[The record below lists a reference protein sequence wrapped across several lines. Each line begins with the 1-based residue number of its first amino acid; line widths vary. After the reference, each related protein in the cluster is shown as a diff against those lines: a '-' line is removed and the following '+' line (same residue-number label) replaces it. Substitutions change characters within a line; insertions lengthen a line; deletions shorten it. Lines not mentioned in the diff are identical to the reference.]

1 MKKLWKKL
9 AAYGIC
15 AALLCSLLPQSAAYA
30 AEEAEKEQQTYDAER
45 LPDTNEES
53 VSGNAVLTD
62 TVSGGE
68 LLAKSVS
75 GTYYVDS
82 VEGDDG
88 NDGTSPEKAWKSLEK
103 VNATEFQP
111 GDRILLRAGRSWSG
125 QLWPKGSGT
134 KEAPI
139 VLDQYGEG
147 SRPLILGNTTMIK
160 GTDGDYFKG
169 AAVVLH
175 NQEYWEIHNLEITN
189 TGSETSCGPEA
200 DVDKV
205 KDIRRIGVSIS
216 SRGKGDGKETYEH
229 IYLDNLYI
237 HDVTGS
243 IDRNNGGILVVSQH
257 GGNRTNFADVR
268 IENCTI
274 DNIIGNGITTTS
286 DYVQQYLGTEETG
299 GNPTRWGEFP
309 GKTTVDWGT
318 DPQFRAKNI
327 QVRGCTLR
335 NIWCDGILTLNV
347 DRPVVE
353 YNVCSNTCYAYGA
366 YATIWP
372 HSSNDALMQFN
383 EVYDTRYVGGDGQ
396 AFDVDYNCDNAV
408 LQYNYSHDNEGGFL
422 LLMESANYP
431 VIRYNI
437 SQNDG
442 TKGTTIGLMDLNA
455 GFVQIYNNTFYS
467 DVPVFSTRIEGGLAG
482 NGVIANNIF
491 YAKEPVVM
499 TGWATDLK
507 KSYEYRNN
515 AVYQYSSLPDD
526 PGIITAEPGLT
537 APGTAALGRD
547 SAGGYQLRPDSPCI
561 DKGIQIEN
569 NGGRDYWGNPLNDGK
584 PDIGAHEASVKAET
598 GDDIAVKAERVEIT
612 SEGNRTLLDKKHP
625 TLQLYAEVFPF
636 EADIREVEWIL
647 QSPEGNATSLAEI
660 TQDGMVTGKENGTVR
675 VLAKAKDGSGA
686 YGSMELTLEMVADSA
701 NQVVDDFLI
710 DDFSKMY
717 EHSGELWMDKNDG
730 DYFGDHARLIRSNKY
745 DTSYVR
751 FATYHYD
758 RISSFQVTAYYQN
771 YDGTQKLPIE
781 DIHFYV
787 SDDNSSWREITKDE
801 YAVKDT
807 LRFQVTAYY
816 QNYDGTQKLPIED
829 IHFYVSDDNSSWR
842 EITKDEYA
850 VKDTL
855 LERGP
860 EGGSLWTKRVYT
872 CEGLS
877 GADSY
882 FKIAFPQ
889 EYSEGKFYD
898 PNIGQL
904 VLNLAAEVEKLEIIS
919 DSDQI
924 TEKEGSLQLTAM
936 AYPEAI
942 PYDSVE
948 WKVWD
953 TDGTATT
960 KAAIN
965 SQGLLTAYNNGEVLV
980 EAISKLD
987 SSKRA
992 SRRITISGQPA
1003 NLLDTYQ
1010 DFSRIWKQNGM
1021 QLEYVNWFDGG
1032 TYTVHPY
1039 AGSTDRY
1046 LIYKGNRMTG
1056 FSVDTYFL
1064 TGEVR
1069 VEYVNWFDG
1078 GTYTVHPY
1086 AGSTDRYL
1094 IYKGNRMTGFSVD
1107 TYFLTGEVRALQF
1120 STSENGTDF
1129 TPLTDVPFDK
1139 VEKGGVQGRRYHL
1152 EQLPENVHYLKIQME
1167 EGFSWEAN
1175 ITRTQIF
1182 FKELPESMTITSP
1195 KDRIDT
1201 YMGQLQMKVEPEGL
1215 DVEWSVLNQDGKPS
1229 EKADIDADGLL
1240 TGKSRGTVTVCAVA
1254 KADQSL
1260 SAQKK
1265 IRIDT
1270 KMGKPSE
1277 KADIDADGLLTG
1289 KSRGTVTVCAVA
1301 KADQSLS
1308 AQKKIRIDTKMY
1320 QETTDDFR
1328 YSEGFE
1334 TGNADNLLQKVK
1346 EHSGGFWHQKIDWAG
1361 AYGIYVHDWMKPSY
1375 LTYDCRNLT
1384 SFEITTLCRYDFVQ
1398 GTDFVFQGS
1407 KDGLKWQEIS
1417 DVTKTDTG
1425 GNWPIVTYTK
1435 EKLDGRYHYLRIVF
1449 PANAEGQGANINLC
1463 KVRFTTEIR
1472 VNNLI
1477 LTADREPEADG
1488 RYVIPKLGGQIQF
1501 YAKADTA
1508 QIPGLIAW
1516 KADSSI
1522 AEITEDGL
1530 LTALDYGVV
1539 NVTAAAT
1546 DGSGISKTVQVEIK
1560 PVHPESIVLNKTNKI
1575 MEIGDVLDLRY
1586 RIAPSN
1592 AVNQEVVKTVQVE
1605 IKPVHPESIVLNKTN
1620 KIMEIGDVLD
1630 LRYRI
1635 APSNAVNQEV
1645 VFRAENENIVSVDE
1659 KGRCRA
1665 VAAGETD
1672 IFVTTKDGGISAKC
1686 HILVSDARECLEQ
1699 LIAQAKELKQEDYLE
1714 ESWSGFPE
1722 TLKQAEQIRNAASS
1736 RRDDWKDAAQKLSDA
1751 MAQLVKKEEAFAEL
1765 VLLIRQAEAIDFT
1778 QYTKESYEAL
1788 QNALTAAR
1796 ELLASEVKK
1805 EEAFAELVLLIR
1817 QAEAID
1823 FTQYTK
1829 ESYEALQN
1837 ALTAARELLA
1847 SEHPA
1852 KGQIDEAEK
1861 VLRQALDGLQKIEE
1875 NDNSNDS
1882 QDQNG
1887 SLGSGDREDQNDS
1900 ESQNLG
1906 SMGGQKPGEDKRPE
1920 AGKKPLANS
1929 RKEYNLTETLEE
1941 QKHAAADETQ
1951 EETGAK
1957 ETEGE
1962 EAKTEKA
1969 EDIQQITENV
1979 ESDAS
1984 DNTEESDVQETSS
1997 AVTESSTGV
2006 LAVIGIC
2013 AAALISLV
2021 VILVILKRRK
2031 DGK

>member
-68 LLAKSVS
+68 LLAKSVP

-147 SRPLILGNTTMIK
+147 SKPLILGNTTMIK

-372 HSSNDALMQFN
+372 HRSNDALMQFN

-537 APGTAALGRD
+537 APETAALGRD

-584 PDIGAHEASVKAET
+584 TDIGAHEASVKAET

-758 RISSFQVTAYYQN
+758 RISGFQVTAYYQN

-801 YAVKDT
+801 YAVKD
-807 LRFQVTAYY
+807 
-816 QNYDGTQKLPIED
+816 I
-829 IHFYVSDDNSSWR
+829 
-842 EITKDEYA
+842 
-850 VKDTL
+850 L

-1069 VEYVNWFDG
+1069 V
-1078 GTYTVHPY
+1078 
-1086 AGSTDRYL
+1086 
-1094 IYKGNRMTGFSVD
+1094 
-1107 TYFLTGEVRALQF
+1107 LQF

-1129 TPLTDVPFDK
+1129 TPLADVPFDK

-1195 KDRIDT
+1195 KDSIDT

-1270 KMGKPSE
+1270 KMYE
-1277 KADIDADGLLTG
+1277 
-1289 KSRGTVTVCAVA
+1289 
-1301 KADQSLS
+1301 
-1308 AQKKIRIDTKMY
+1308 
-1320 QETTDDFR
+1320 ETTDDFR

-1435 EKLDGRYHYLRIVF
+1435 ENLDGRYHYLRIVF

-1488 RYVIPKLGGQIQF
+1488 KYVIPKLGGQIQF

-1592 AVNQEVVKTVQVE
+1592 AVNQEVV
-1605 IKPVHPESIVLNKTN
+1605 
-1620 KIMEIGDVLD
+1620 
-1630 LRYRI
+1630 
-1635 APSNAVNQEV
+1635 
-1645 VFRAENENIVSVDE
+1645 FRAENENIVSVDE

-1672 IFVTTKDGGISAKC
+1672 IFVTTKDGGITAKC

-1796 ELLASEVKK
+1796 ELLASE
-1805 EEAFAELVLLIR
+1805 
-1817 QAEAID
+1817 
-1823 FTQYTK
+1823 
-1829 ESYEALQN
+1829 
-1837 ALTAARELLA
+1837 
-1847 SEHPA
+1847 HPA
-1852 KGQIDEAEK
+1852 KGQIAEAEK

-1882 QDQNG
+1882 PDQND

-1900 ESQNLG
+1900 ESQTPG
-1906 SMGGQKPGEDKRPE
+1906 SIVGQNQGEDKHPE

-1929 RKEYNLTETLEE
+1929 RKEYKLTETLEE
-1941 QKHAAADETQ
+1941 QKYAADETQ

-1962 EAKTEKA
+1962 EAETEKA
-1969 EDIQQITENV
+1969 EDTQQTTENI
-1979 ESDAS
+1979 ESDTS
-1984 DNTEESDVQETSS
+1984 DNTEEFDVQETSS

>member
-9 AAYGIC
+9 VAYGIC
-15 AALLCSLLPQSAAYA
+15 AALLCSLLPQSAAHA
-30 AEEAEKEQQTYDAER
+30 AEETEKQQQTYDTGQ
-45 LPDTNEES
+45 LPGTEKES
-53 VSGNAVLTD
+53 VSGGD
-62 TVSGGE
+62 MPGTVSGGE
-68 LLAKSVS
+68 ILLQTGA

-111 GDRILLRAGRSWSG
+111 GDRLLFRAGRSWTG

-139 VLDQYGEG
+139 VLDSYGEG
-147 SRPLILGNTTMIK
+147 SRPLILGNTTMMK
-160 GTDGDYFKG
+160 ETDGDYFKG

-257 GGNRTNFADVR
+257 GANRTNFADVR

-286 DYVQQYLGTEETG
+286 DYVQQYMGTEETG
-299 GNPTRWGEFP
+299 GNPTKWGEFP

-318 DPQFRAKNI
+318 DPQFKAKNI

-383 EVYDTRYVGGDGQ
+383 EVYDTRYVGADGQ

-491 YAKEPVVM
+491 YAKEPVAM

-507 KSYEYRNN
+507 KSYEYHNN
-515 AVYQYSSLPDD
+515 AVYQYSSLPEDD
-526 PGIITAEPGLT
+526 GIITAEPGLT
-537 APGTAALGRD
+537 APGTAGLGWD
-547 SAGGYQLRPDSPCI
+547 SVDGYQLKPDSPCI

-569 NGGRDYWGNPLNDGK
+569 NGGRDYWGNPLSDGK

-598 GDDIAVKAERVEIT
+598 GDDIAVKAQRVEIT
-612 SEGNRTLLDKKHP
+612 SEGNRTLLDKKNP
-625 TLQLYAEVFPF
+625 TLQLYAEVLPF

-660 TQDGMVTGKENGTVR
+660 TQDGLVTGKENGTVR

-686 YGSMELTLEMVADSA
+686 YGSIELTLEMVADSA

-758 RISSFQVTAYYQN
+758 RISGFQVTAYYQN
-771 YDGTQKLPIE
+771 YAGTEERPIE

-787 SDDNSSWREITKDE
+787 SDDNSSWREITKEE
-801 YAVKDT
+801 YT
-807 LRFQVTAYY
+807 T
-816 QNYDGTQKLPIED
+816 
-829 IHFYVSDDNSSWR
+829 
-842 EITKDEYA
+842 
-850 VKDTL
+850 KDTL

-904 VLNLAAEVEKLEIIS
+904 VLNLAAEVERLEIIS
-919 DSDQI
+919 DQDVI
-924 TEKEGSLQLTAM
+924 TDKEGSLQLTAM
-936 AYPEAI
+936 AYPEGIA
-942 PYDSVE
+942 YDSVE

-960 KAAIN
+960 KASVNA
-965 SQGLLTAYNNGEVLV
+965 QGLLTAYNNGEVLV
-980 EAISKLD
+980 EAVSKLD
-987 SSKRA
+987 SSIKA
-992 SRRITISGQPA
+992 SKVITISGQPA
-1003 NLLDTYQ
+1003 NILDTYR
-1010 DFSRIWKQNGM
+1010 DFSQVWQQNGM
-1021 QLEYVNWFDGG
+1021 QLEYVGWFDGG

-1046 LIYKGNRMTG
+1046 LIYKGNQ
-1056 FSVDTYFL
+1056 
-1064 TGEVR
+1064 
-1069 VEYVNWFDG
+1069 
-1078 GTYTVHPY
+1078 
-1086 AGSTDRYL
+1086 
-1094 IYKGNRMTGFSVD
+1094 MTGFSVD

-1120 STSENGTDF
+1120 GTSENGTDF
-1129 TPLTDVPFDK
+1129 TPLKDVPFDK
-1139 VEKGGVQGRRYHL
+1139 VEKGGTQGRRYHL
-1152 EQLPENVHYLKIQME
+1152 EQLPENTHYLKIQME

-1182 FKELPESMTITSP
+1182 FQELPESMTITSP
-1195 KDRIDT
+1195 KDSIDT
-1201 YMGQLQMKVEPEGL
+1201 YMGQLQMKVEPEGI
-1215 DVEWSVLNQDGKPS
+1215 DVEWSVLDQDGKPS
-1229 EKADIDADGLL
+1229 EKAGIDADGLL
-1240 TGKSRGTVTVCAVA
+1240 TGKSRGTVTVCAAA

-1260 SAQKK
+1260 RAQKEIK
-1265 IRIDT
+1265 
-1270 KMGKPSE
+1270 
-1277 KADIDADGLLTG
+1277 
-1289 KSRGTVTVCAVA
+1289 
-1301 KADQSLS
+1301 
-1308 AQKKIRIDTKMY
+1308 IDTKMY

-1334 TGNADNLLQKVK
+1334 TGNPDELLNKVK

-1361 AYGIYVHDWMKPSY
+1361 AYGIYVHDWMNPSY
-1375 LTYDCRNLT
+1375 LVYDCRNLT
-1384 SFEITTLCRYDFVQ
+1384 SFEVTTLCRYDFVQ

-1407 KDGLKWQEIS
+1407 TDGVSWQEIPEI
-1417 DVTKTDTG
+1417 TKTDTG
-1425 GNWPIVTYTK
+1425 GNWPTVTYTK
-1435 EKLDGRYHYLRIVF
+1435 DNLDGKYHYLRIEF
-1449 PANAEGQGANINLC
+1449 PANAVDQGSNINLC
-1463 KVRFTTEIR
+1463 KVEFTTEIR
-1472 VNNLI
+1472 VSELTI
-1477 LTADREPEADG
+1477 TADREPEASG
-1488 RYVIPKLGGQIQF
+1488 TYVIPKLGEQIQF

-1508 QIPGLIAW
+1508 QIPGLIEW
-1516 KADSSI
+1516 SADSPI
-1522 AEITEDGL
+1522 AEITQDGL
-1530 LTALDYGVV
+1530 LTALDYGLV

-1546 DGSGISKTVQVEIK
+1546 DGSGIVKSVQVEIK

-1592 AVNQEVVKTVQVE
+1592 AVNKEVTFRSGD
-1605 IKPVHPESIVLNKTN
+1605 ESIVT
-1620 KIMEIGDVLD
+1620 
-1630 LRYRI
+1630 
-1635 APSNAVNQEV
+1635 
-1645 VFRAENENIVSVDE
+1645 VDE
-1659 KGRCRA
+1659 KGRCKA
-1665 VAAGETD
+1665 AAAGETD
-1672 IFVTTKDGGISAKC
+1672 IFVTTKDGGITAKC
-1686 HILVSDARECLEQ
+1686 HILVSDAKSCLEQ
-1699 LIAQAKELKQEDYLE
+1699 LIAQAKGLKQEDYLE
-1714 ESWSGFPE
+1714 ESWIGFPE
-1722 TLKQAEQIRNAASS
+1722 ALKQAEQTLQDSAS
-1736 RRDDWKDAAQKLSDA
+1736 RKEDWKAAAQKLSDA
-1751 MAQLVKKEEAFAEL
+1751 MAQLVEKEEAFAEL
-1765 VLLIRQAEAIDFT
+1765 TLLIRQAEAIDFT
-1778 QYTKESYEAL
+1778 QYTEESYEAL

-1796 ELLASEVKK
+1796 ELLASK
-1805 EEAFAELVLLIR
+1805 
-1817 QAEAID
+1817 
-1823 FTQYTK
+1823 
-1829 ESYEALQN
+1829 
-1837 ALTAARELLA
+1837 
-1847 SEHPA
+1847 HPVTGEIA
-1852 KGQIDEAEK
+1852 EAEK
-1861 VLRQALDGLQKIEE
+1861 ALRQALDGLQKKEE
-1875 NDNSNDS
+1875 QKPGGGDGSGENQGQGENPGDGGNGGQGEDSGS
-1882 QDQNG
+1882 QDQNDNSG
-1887 SLGSGDREDQNDS
+1887 SQDQGDQNGSGNQKP
-1900 ESQNLG
+1900 G
-1906 SMGGQKPGEDKRPE
+1906 STAGQKPAADKRPG
-1920 AGKKPLANS
+1920 AGKKPSAGS
-1929 RKEYNLTETLEE
+1929 QKDKNLTETLEE
-1941 QKHAAADETQ
+1941 QETSAADETQ
-1951 EETGAK
+1951 EETADREETNTEPEK
-1957 ETEGE
+1957 TEADKQTTEG
-1962 EAKTEKA
+1962 A
-1969 EDIQQITENV
+1969 ESADSGN
-1979 ESDAS
+1979 A
-1984 DNTEESDVQETSS
+1984 EESAAQETSS
-1997 AVTESSTGV
+1997 TTTEAEGSSTGV
-2006 LAVIGIC
+2006 LVIVGIC
-2013 AAALISLV
+2013 GAALIVLAV
-2021 VILVILKRRK
+2021 ALVILKRRK